1 MTSWSGL
8 GMSGRVLAGG
18 VTAAAIAVASYL
30 LFQYKTPPVP
40 LPVAEIAPLVV
51 PSAVVEAPVA
61 VPPSAP
67 DAPAPVEPSAP
78 KVIEG
83 ADKIPPAFDVVRID
97 AVGNALVAGRA
108 MAGSAVA
115 VLMDGAEV
123 ARATADGQ
131 GKFVALFTA
140 TPSDVPRVV
149 TLSMATGADDVA
161 SSESI
166 IVAPVVVPSVVAE
179 AAMPETVVEPA
190 PETVTATVT
199 ETATETA
206 PMDAAESAAES
217 AAVTAT
223 EPTQAPE
230 GVASADAAPTAGQP
244 PQTTSATVEMQAP
257 VVILADDT
265 GLRVLQAPGAQPDR
279 ADIALDTITYDAGG
293 EVTLAGRGKKSA
305 LVQVYLD
312 NKPIRTTRITES
324 GDWSAELSDVASGI
338 YALRVDQTDE
348 AGKVTSRIETPFK
361 RESAGVLA
369 EAAAVSPSDT
379 GTLPETRISV
389 VTVQPGN
396 TLWALARDAYGEGP
410 LFVRVFEANRDRIR
424 DPDLIYPGQVFT
436 LPE

>member
-18 VTAAAIAVASYL
+18 LTAAAIAVASYL
-30 LFQYKTPPVP
+30 LFQYKTSPVP
-40 LPVAEIAPLVV
+40 LPVADIAPLAA
-51 PSAVVEAPVA
+51 PPAMVEAPVA
-61 VPPSAP
+61 VPADSPAAAAP
-67 DAPAPVEPSAP
+67 AAAPAP
-78 KVIEG
+78 KVVAG
-83 ADKIPPAFDVVRID
+83 ADKTPPAFDVVRID
-97 AVGNALVAGRA
+97 AAGNALVAGRA

-140 TPSDVPRVV
+140 APDDAPRVV
-149 TLSMATGADDVA
+149 TLRMETDTDAVA
-161 SSESI
+161 STESI
-166 IVAPVVVPSVVAE
+166 IVAPVVVAPVVAE
-179 AAMPETVVEPA
+179 VTVPEAVVDQTRSAALADATEP
-190 PETVTATVT
+190 PT
-199 ETATETA
+199 EPPTEPATETVA
-206 PMDAAESAAES
+206 ETVAEPPPTPAA
-217 AAVTAT
+217 
-223 EPTQAPE
+223 E
-230 GVASADAAPTAGQP
+230 GVAAADAAPTAGLP
-244 PQTTSATVEMQAP
+244 PQTTPATVETQAP

-312 NKPIRTTRITES
+312 NKPIRKTRITES

-361 RESAGVLA
+361 RESAEVLA
-369 EAAAVSPSDT
+369 EAASVSPSDT
-379 GTLPETRISV
+379 DKLPETRISV